1 MEPRLREIKVVLIRN
16 MISDQLRYI
25 NIARKWFTMADLAEI
40 RRHKIGHGRIG
51 GKAAGMLLAYKI
63 LEQSPNEELRQNLR
77 TPESYFLGSD
87 LLIPLYPS
95 TTSITGTTRNTSPKK
110 RCGGTTPRS
119 SRISPTGTSRPASS
133 SDLKPW
139 RPQWASGR

>member
-1 MEPRLREIKVVLIRN
+1 MLIRN

-25 NIARKWFTMADLAEI
+25 NIARNWFTISDLAEV

-63 LEQSPNEELRQNLR
+63 LEQSPNEELKQNLR

-87 LLIPLYPS
+87 LLYTFLSVNNFHHWNDQKYKPE
-95 TTSITGTTRNTSPKK
+95 KK
-110 RCGGTTPRS
+110 CGGITLRS
-119 SRISPTGTSRPASS
+119 SRTSSRAISHLAFSS
-133 SDLKPW
+133 ALKLCSP
-139 RPQWASGR
+139 RWANAL